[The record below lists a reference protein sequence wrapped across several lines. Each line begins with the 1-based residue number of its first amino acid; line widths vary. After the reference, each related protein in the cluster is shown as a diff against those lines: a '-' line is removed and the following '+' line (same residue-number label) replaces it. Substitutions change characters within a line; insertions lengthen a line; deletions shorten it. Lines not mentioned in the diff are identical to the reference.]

1 VRREGV
7 ARQIGWGFG
16 EHACVGMG
24 LARLE
29 MKSIFSALLKRVGSF
44 ELGDVE
50 RDYNMVLRGLKRLDV
65 TVVPR

>member
-1 VRREGV
+1 
-7 ARQIGWGFG
+7 
-16 EHACVGMG
+16 MG

-29 MKSIFSALLKRVGSF
+29 MKSIFSALLKRVRSF

-65 TVVPR
+65 TVVPS